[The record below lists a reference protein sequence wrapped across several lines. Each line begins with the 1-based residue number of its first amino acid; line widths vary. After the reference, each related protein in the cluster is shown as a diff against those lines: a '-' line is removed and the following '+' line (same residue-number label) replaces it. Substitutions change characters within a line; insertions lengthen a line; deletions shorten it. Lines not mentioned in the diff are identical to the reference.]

1 MQIAINIFGNS
12 NVAITLGCHKNI
24 KSDIRILY
32 LQTLLIPVD
41 ITPLI
46 NKKIINQTIISQEAD
61 TTAETEFTLNIA
73 QETKFVSGK
82 VESLDFEKP
91 LVKDK
96 IDQLCDSPYLKE
108 FWPMFLDIQDKTG
121 LFEIA

>member
-1 MQIAINIFGNS
+1 MYVDSHQHFWK
-12 NVAITLGCHKNI
+12 LER
-24 KSDIRILY
+24 SDY
-32 LQTLLIPVD
+32 TWMSQEYKVGYKDFIPVD